1 MNRGWRFCRFS
12 GAVNRVVSCWF
23 LSVQHRRSTP
33 CLGTNGLHLD
43 YGSLCLLHPALPLTP
58 CNRLRGTGVLVRF
71 VARIPDL
78 IGREEMNLECIGC
91 AGSQPFEFR
100 VYLAGSLIQELR
112 FPSVADRPLQ
122 HLSVG
127 INSLQSRLCR
137 QSANCVR
144 PLMVTRAL
152 TGTTLPQ
159 PYVDDRVPV

>member
-1 MNRGWRFCRFS
+1 MLVFGLSNSPFCLVLGPYWTTS
-12 GAVNRVVSCWF
+12 GLRLPVFAAPR
-23 LSVQHRRSTP
+23 
-33 CLGTNGLHLD
+33 
-43 YGSLCLLHPALPLTP
+43 PLTP

-112 FPSVADRPLQ
+112 FPSVPDRPLQ

-144 PLMVTRAL
+144 PLMV
-152 TGTTLPQ
+152 
-159 PYVDDRVPV
+159 